1 MPMGNEREEGRTE
14 KRGGGETKERGEE
27 GREGGRAGT
36 SGTQHKAL
44 SYVALLDGD
53 VAPGFMMY

>member
-1 MPMGNEREEGRTE
+1 MRERREELRREEAGKRKKEGR
-14 KRGGGETKERGEE
+14 RGERG
-27 GREGGRAGT
+27 GGRAGT

-44 SYVALLDGD
+44 FYVALLDGD

>member
-1 MPMGNEREEGRTE
+1 MRERREELRREEAGKRKKEGR
-14 KRGGGETKERGEE
+14 RGE
-27 GREGGRAGT
+27 REGGRAGT

-53 VAPGFMMY
+53 VAPGFVMY